1 MRRLSF
7 TLIALLCL
15 AAPQAAG
22 AATRH
27 VVNGAGYGHGIGMS
41 QYGAYGFAK
50 EGRTYRQIL
59 SHYYAGT
66 ELGQAESRVIRVLL
80 QDGRPSISF
89 TGATTGGG
97 RDLGADRTFVVTKN
111 GASGVTLKTSGGT
124 LMGRTNGPLVV
135 SSSAGSVRLNGTAIN
150 GLNAGSYRG
159 ALEFRPS
166 ASGGVLAVNSVGLD
180 EYVQG
185 VVPGESPSGWPTEAL
200 RAQAV
205 AARSYA
211 LATNRGGG
219 VFDQYPDTRSQVYR
233 GLTGEA
239 ATTNRATQ
247 DTAGQVLRF
256 NGQIAVTYFFS
267 SSGGKTE
274 NVENVFYGSAPKPYL
289 RSVSDPFETSSPK
302 HRWRVSFTTAQMES
316 KLRGLVKGRFRGI
329 TVAKR
334 GVSPRVVR
342 AVVRG
347 SGGSTAVNGTTLK
360 ARLGLFDTWAYF
372 STVTSSRGRP
382 AARAGARSW
391 TARLV
396 PERRAAGVVQGA
408 IDPKP
413 AGTARLE
420 RRVRGRW
427 RAVRKVETTVGG
439 RFRTPVRQR
448 GTYRVR
454 AGKAAVPPVRIR

>member
-97 RDLGADRTFVVTKN
+97 RDLGADRTFVVTRN

-124 LMGRTNGPLVV
+124 LMGRTDGPLVV

-219 VFDQYPDTRSQVYR
+219 VYDSFR
-233 GLTGEA
+233 
-239 ATTNRATQ
+239 
-247 DTAGQVLRF
+247 
-256 NGQIAVTYFFS
+256 I
-267 SSGGKTE
+267 
-274 NVENVFYGSAPKPYL
+274 SA
-289 RSVSDPFETSSPK
+289 S
-302 HRWRVSFTTAQMES
+302 RV
-316 KLRGLVKGRFRGI
+316 
-329 TVAKR
+329 
-334 GVSPRVVR
+334 
-342 AVVRG
+342 
-347 SGGSTAVNGTTLK
+347 
-360 ARLGLFDTWAYF
+360 
-372 STVTSSRGRP
+372 
-382 AARAGARSW
+382 
-391 TARLV
+391 
-396 PERRAAGVVQGA
+396 
-408 IDPKP
+408 
-413 AGTARLE
+413 
-420 RRVRGRW
+420 
-427 RAVRKVETTVGG
+427 
-439 RFRTPVRQR
+439 
-448 GTYRVR
+448 
-454 AGKAAVPPVRIR
+454 